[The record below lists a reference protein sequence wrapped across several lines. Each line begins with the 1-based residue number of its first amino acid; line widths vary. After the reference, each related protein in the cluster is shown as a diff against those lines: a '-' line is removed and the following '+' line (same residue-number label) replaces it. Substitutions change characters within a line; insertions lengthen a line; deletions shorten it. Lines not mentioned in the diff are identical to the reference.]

1 MATMMTDVVPE
12 SVDEKIST
20 KIDFSTY
27 AVGQEYQGKAI
38 AAKQFGIFVDI
49 STGTNVLIPRSLLS
63 KNNYDKL
70 KALVDAKSIEPV
82 KLELIGIS
90 VENQTLSA
98 KYIPLSLKTRKD
110 LSSLEGKDFSGKYF
124 QATVISGHDFGL
136 FAEVDELGVEGLIP
150 TSKLPDKLPAATA
163 KLSYPPGTSVQ
174 VQIEEV
180 NIPDKKLTLSM
191 KSVRADVSAFIDL
204 EPTSWMQGTVQS
216 VSNFGM
222 FVRPAGFDA
231 SGLVHNTR
239 IPRDLISALKRRA
252 PIAPGQN
259 KTDVEMLFSEGDVVK
274 IRVQAVK
281 VDARRVELSMLP
293 YRASD
298 GEEDDYIVEGRDPEG
313 EENKYEDNNSDELDV
328 EQFDGQ
334 DTLLWWRGQ
343 PYQKE
348 TFAAVEQEFD
358 EDTEVLNESKN
369 LVEGTWRRM
378 FELDMRED
386 AADFSSK
393 VVEKELEELAE
404 EIGELNGLDED
415 MTEPDRFGLKN
426 PSQRSKFGSFVSL
439 KSLPN
444 EWKEEMDFFKQL
456 EISETEITSKLR
468 GGKAADQA
476 EFESLLKEVELE
488 LEQAA
493 TRMSSRRTNNAEA
506 EVVSMTNDGDEAAP
520 NDVVIVQDEG
530 EAVESDSVPNDID
543 SSTVKSD
550 NE

>member
-1 MATMMTDVVPE
+1 
-12 SVDEKIST
+12 
-20 KIDFSTY
+20 
-27 AVGQEYQGKAI
+27 
-38 AAKQFGIFVDI
+38 
-49 STGTNVLIPRSLLS
+49 
-63 KNNYDKL
+63 
-70 KALVDAKSIEPV
+70 
-82 KLELIGIS
+82 
-90 VENQTLSA
+90 
-98 KYIPLSLKTRKD
+98 
-110 LSSLEGKDFSGKYF
+110 
-124 QATVISGHDFGL
+124 
-136 FAEVDELGVEGLIP
+136 
-150 TSKLPDKLPAATA
+150 
-163 KLSYPPGTSVQ
+163 
-174 VQIEEV
+174 
-180 NIPDKKLTLSM
+180 
-191 KSVRADVSAFIDL
+191 
-204 EPTSWMQGTVQS
+204 
-216 VSNFGM
+216 
-222 FVRPAGFDA
+222 
-231 SGLVHNTR
+231 
-239 IPRDLISALKRRA
+239 
-252 PIAPGQN
+252 
-259 KTDVEMLFSEGDVVK
+259 MLFSEGDVVK